1 VKNGHKTN
9 QAVLER
15 QEEVARP
22 DVAGRTEEADQSQR
36 EVSVVVEDPP
46 HLAQRRRMVLLMTEK
61 EMNTT
66 KETYPDLV
74 VRKATKLDSITD
86 VQLPGCDAPAG
97 GRLLQEDGNTTATDS
112 GH

>member
-1 VKNGHKTN
+1 MGTKRIKLSWKDKKKLHDRMLLDEQKKQIKAN
-9 QAVLER
+9 ER
-15 QEEVARP
+15 FP
-22 DVAGRTEEADQSQR
+22 
-36 EVSVVVEDPP
+36 VVVEDPP

-74 VRKATKLDSITD
+74 VRKATKQDSITD

-97 GRLLQEDGNTTATDS
+97 GRLLQADENTTATDS